1 MLGRPLTVLDLL
13 TADYWNVKNASN
25 RIIFR
30 NDGTGEL
37 WHQPDQTASIAAGF
51 NWRALDP
58 PCLNENVAKG
68 TIKGKNRASSL
79 TIELTLVKGGRSSLD
94 QGVEQISAENE
105 FHDEAF
111 IRKTFTIRLNPTYF
125 RTGKNQEI
133 PRSLVYSYALVFD
146 RSPYPPPDEWKD
158 RENGVKCSGIRDFV
172 GVKVDSRRDSLCIGI
187 KHHLRCLAQSKME
200 G

>member
-1 MLGRPLTVLDLL
+1 M
-13 TADYWNVKNASN
+13 
-25 RIIFR
+25 
-30 NDGTGEL
+30 
-37 WHQPDQTASIAAGF
+37 
-51 NWRALDP
+51 
-58 PCLNENVAKG
+58 
-68 TIKGKNRASSL
+68 
-79 TIELTLVKGGRSSLD
+79 D

-187 KHHLRCLAQSKME
+187 KHHLRYVVLSRYLQIRLYRKHQVARLYLIPCIISLPLLTIRCLAQSKME